1 MHRAAQRVG
10 GAVLRLGTP
19 KSAEI
24 GALQTSKMLKLR
36 LQGG

>member
-1 MHRAAQRVG
+1 
-10 GAVLRLGTP
+10 LRPGSP